1 MHREALGNVSARF
14 LPCGHEALR
23 CCLRAKSITIDGFH
37 TMRIIVAGIGEV
49 GRHLATML
57 ASSYHAIVAI
67 DPKQEKLDALAEEAD
82 LVTIAG
88 SATSFAVLQEARV
101 EGVDLFVAVASQ
113 EETNIIAAIMAKK
126 LGAKRVVARVDSN
139 EYLKQGNTDLLR
151 SLGIDSLIYP
161 EKLASQVIIGLL
173 GEAGTMELVEF
184 SHGKLSLA
192 SYKLEEGMQVVGL
205 TLRQVDRLFDEV
217 ELLIAAVTREGE
229 TLIPKG
235 NDTLQRGDIIHL
247 ISTQKGINCWRKLIG
262 TSVLQVNTL
271 FVLGAS
277 RMGLRTCLD
286 LEGKVKTIKLFEN
299 DREKCEQIAPLLHDT
314 LLIRGDGRNTNLL
327 LEEGLEGADAFV
339 AVTGSSET
347 NILTCLA
354 AWRAGVRRIIA
365 EVENLDY
372 IAMAESMGIDSVV
385 NKKLIT
391 ASRIFRYTMGSDVSS
406 VHYLTGSD
414 AEVMEFVVQPHAPVT
429 RGRLKD
435 INFPRQA
442 IVGGVV
448 RGDSTFIAK
457 GDTQIVPGDRVVV
470 FAVGEVSKKVERF
483 FG

>member
-1 MHREALGNVSARF
+1 
-14 LPCGHEALR
+14 
-23 CCLRAKSITIDGFH
+23 
-37 TMRIIVAGIGEV
+37 MR
-49 GRHLATML
+49 
-57 ASSYHAIVAI
+57 
-67 DPKQEKLDALAEEAD
+67 
-82 LVTIAG
+82 
-88 SATSFAVLQEARV
+88 
-101 EGVDLFVAVASQ
+101 
-113 EETNIIAAIMAKK
+113 
-126 LGAKRVVARVDSN
+126 
-139 EYLKQGNTDLLR
+139 TD
-151 SLGIDSLIYP
+151 
-161 EKLASQVIIGLL
+161 
-173 GEAGTMELVEF
+173 
-184 SHGKLSLA
+184 
-192 SYKLEEGMQVVGL
+192 
-205 TLRQVDRLFDEV
+205 
-217 ELLIAAVTREGE
+217 
-229 TLIPKG
+229 
-235 NDTLQRGDIIHL
+235 
-247 ISTQKGINCWRKLIG
+247 
-262 TSVLQVNTL
+262 
-271 FVLGAS
+271 
-277 RMGLRTCLD
+277 
-286 LEGKVKTIKLFEN
+286 
-299 DREKCEQIAPLLHDT
+299 
-314 LLIRGDGRNTNLL
+314 RNSNLL
-327 LEEGLEGADAFV
+327 VEEGLEGADAFV

-448 RGDSTFIAK
+448 RGDSAFIAK